1 MCHGPRHSNPMVG
14 RPFRRAAG
22 GRVRTVLRRRPL
34 RHARLARPV
43 RGPENP
49 RRRPGAGSAGRP
61 LAGRGG
67 GGAHTRRASPVA
79 QDSRPGI
86 ALPDR
91 QDRDVELG
99 RTAIESIRYRV
110 DAIDQ
115 EIAYLDRELSVRLE
129 AYSRRT
135 GPWLLVGDAQAPAQ
149 LWFVAAAPCSPV
161 GDVAVAADGSGPW
174 IAATAT
180 ADPDLPLADLPGA
193 CAPWRLAVDGD
204 VPWHGSGRVR
214 LRVDAE
220 TWDFRFDG

>member
-1 MCHGPRHSNPMVG
+1 MG
-14 RPFRRAAG
+14 RVIPILWLVVLSAALPAAG
-22 GRVRTVLRRRPL
+22 SERFCDGGLCVTLAWPDRSADLRTPAADQALA
-34 RHARLARPV
+34 ARGDL
-43 RGPENP
+43 
-49 RRRPGAGSAGRP
+49 
-61 LAGRGG
+61 
-67 GGAHTRRASPVA
+67 
-79 QDSRPGI
+79 
-86 ALPDR
+86 LPDEAEAAR
-91 QDRDVELG
+91 ILVERRLSLRIRDLELRYLIG
-99 RTAIESIRYRV
+99 KTATSSSDRTAIEPIRYRV

-161 GDVAVAADGSGPW
+161 GDVAVAADGGGPW

-204 VPWHGSGRVR
+204 VPRHGSGRVR